1 MAAVAAVVLV
11 AGVGL
16 QPLAVLGKA
25 APGAPDSGR
34 WIGLALIVLGI
45 SIAVV
50 VFIRGLATLA
60 WPTRR
65 PAGGRALENVH
76 PSVDLLEAHSGE
88 REPPTFRVVALGL
101 EGSGKT
107 VLLASQF
114 HVLKEPTGDSRFFL
128 DGDLRQDQELFGHFG
143 DTHAPWPAG
152 SQLGDIREFMFD
164 CKAHDSAGAVRTV
177 FRISY
182 LDYAGDLLEPG
193 VKHEEAGDLL
203 ELGVGHE
210 EAGKIEAKVK
220 QAHALLV
227 IIDGRRVLQLLAGD
241 REGDRYFDVRL
252 QPLLLLAGRA
262 SCPIQLI
269 VTKWDLLHRPGESS
283 NGGESRLHEV
293 MACLEPK
300 LKIEHLVRGSH
311 AQKARLIPVSAVGQ
325 DFVTVLD
332 DGSVVKRPG
341 GMLAPVNAQVPL
353 CAVLPDAIKQAEQS
367 LADQPNVR
375 QEVLDEVRRTR
386 PGGASAIVRSVLD
399 SPAGTLLKRTL
410 SGFVGEAVV
419 RLIVEALVPKKPAEE
434 PPPPGSAAVD
444 ADVGLRA
451 AVIDDM
457 KHIVLL
463 LEARLPSS
471 KLRKRW

>member
-1 MAAVAAVVLV
+1 MDLSLVL
-11 AGVGL
+11 
-16 QPLAVLGKA
+16 
-25 APGAPDSGR
+25 
-34 WIGLALIVLGI
+34 IGLGIVTI
-45 SIAVV
+45 VV
-50 VFIRGLATLA
+50 VVAISLAGALKR
-60 WPTRR
+60 RR
-65 PAGGRALENVH
+65 PERPDGD
-76 PSVDLLEAHSGE
+76 VDVDPVG
-88 REPPTFRVVALGL
+88 EPPTFRVVALGL

-114 HVLKEPTGDSRFFL
+114 HVLKEPTADSGFFL

-164 CKAHDSAGAVRTV
+164 CKAHDSAGTVRTV

-193 VKHEEAGDLL
+193 VKHD
-203 ELGVGHE
+203 
-210 EAGKIEAKVK
+210 GKIEAKVK

-269 VTKWDLLHRPGESS
+269 VTKWDLLRRPGESS
-283 NGGESRLHEV
+283 GGDESRLHEV

-341 GMLAPVNAQVPL
+341 GRLAPVNAQVPL

-386 PGGASAIVRSVLD
+386 PGGASAIVGSVLD

-419 RLIVEALVPKKPAEE
+419 RLIVETLVPKKPAEE

>member
-1 MAAVAAVVLV
+1 VAAVAAVVLV

-114 HVLKEPTGDSRFFL
+114 HVLKEPTGDSGFFL
-128 DGDLRQDQELFGHFG
+128 DGDLRQDQLLVGHLG

-193 VKHEEAGDLL
+193 VKHEEAG
-203 ELGVGHE
+203 
-210 EAGKIEAKVK
+210 KIEAKVK
-220 QAHALLV
+220 QAHALIV

-241 REGDRYFDVRL
+241 AEGDRYFDQRL
-252 QPLLLLAGRA
+252 QPLLLLAERA

-283 NGGESRLHEV
+283 GGDESRLHEV

-386 PGGASAIVRSVLD
+386 LGGAAAIVRSVLD
-399 SPAGTLLKRTL
+399 SPAGRLLQRTL
-410 SGFVGEAVV
+410 SGFVGKD
-419 RLIVEALVPKKPAEE
+419 IVQLLVESLLPEKLAEE
-434 PPPPGSAAVD
+434 PPPSGSAAVD

-451 AVIDDM
+451 AVIADM

-471 KLRKRW
+471 ELRRRW

>member
-1 MAAVAAVVLV
+1 VDLSLVL
-11 AGVGL
+11 
-16 QPLAVLGKA
+16 
-25 APGAPDSGR
+25 
-34 WIGLALIVLGI
+34 IGLGIVTI
-45 SIAVV
+45 VV
-50 VFIRGLATLA
+50 VVVISLAGALK
-60 WPTRR
+60 RR
-65 PAGGRALENVH
+65 RQARIEEERSQARLEEKRRQAR
-76 PSVDLLEAHSGE
+76 LEEEA
-88 REPPTFRVVALGL
+88 PTFRVVALGL

-114 HVLKEPTGDSRFFL
+114 HVLKEPTGDSGFFL

-164 CKAHDSAGAVRTV
+164 CKAHDSAGTVRTV

-193 VKHEEAGDLL
+193 VK
-203 ELGVGHE
+203 HE

-241 REGDRYFDVRL
+241 REGDRYFDLRL

-283 NGGESRLHEV
+283 GGDESRLHEV

-300 LKIEHLVRGSH
+300 LMIEHLVRGSH

-375 QEVLDEVRRTR
+375 QVVLDEVRRTR
-386 PGGASAIVRSVLD
+386 PGGAFAIVGSVLD

-419 RLIVEALVPKKPAEE
+419 RLFVETLVPKKPPEE

-451 AVIDDM
+451 AVIADM
-457 KHIVLL
+457 KRIVLL